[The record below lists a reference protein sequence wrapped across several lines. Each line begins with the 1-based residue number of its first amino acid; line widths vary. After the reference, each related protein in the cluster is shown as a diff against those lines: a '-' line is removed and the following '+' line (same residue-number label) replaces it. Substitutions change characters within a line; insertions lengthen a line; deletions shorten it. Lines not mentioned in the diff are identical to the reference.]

1 MFENEEDDIKYF
13 YGDFIFESKD
23 KFRKLMMDE
32 LNFCVSYSILVRVEL
47 PPGGGGYRMLVLK

>member
-1 MFENEEDDIKYF
+1 MFENEDDIKYF

-47 PPGGGGYRMLVLK
+47 PPGGGYRMLVLK